1 MMITKLF
8 YVDLFGKFFCQKNF
22 KIKKFYAKIMSSRG
36 GSRSSGSRSAEGGG
50 ESDSKIAGSISL
62 LKSSCK
68 NIVFSLLL
76 TLVNR
81 PMRANNPLRYCYK

>member
-1 MMITKLF
+1 MLTYLEN
-8 YVDLFGKFFCQKNF
+8 FFAKKTSRSKNF
-22 KIKKFYAKIMSSRG
+22 TPKLCQSRG